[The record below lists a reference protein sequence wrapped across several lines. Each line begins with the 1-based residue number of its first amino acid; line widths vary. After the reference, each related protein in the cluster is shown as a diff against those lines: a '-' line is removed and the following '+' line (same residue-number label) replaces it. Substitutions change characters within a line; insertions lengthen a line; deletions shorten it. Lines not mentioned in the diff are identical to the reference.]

1 MNMHINIL
9 ERQQLTSDGLSTF
22 HIHNPVQ
29 PILHQKA
36 FSNMAI
42 SLKTFSHVRVRE
54 LVIFMANSKKQM
66 AWHGDR
72 HISERIQIL
81 LIKEQK
87 SFSSFSLVLSCT
99 KKH

>member
-9 ERQQLTSDGLSTF
+9 ERQQLRRDGLSTF

-42 SLKTFSHVRVRE
+42 SVKTFSHVRVRG
-54 LVIFMANSKKQM
+54 LVVFMENSKKQM
-66 AWHGDR
+66 AWHGNR
-72 HISERIQIL
+72 HI
-81 LIKEQK
+81 
-87 SFSSFSLVLSCT
+87 
-99 KKH
+99 